1 MQERGIESGFDR
13 DAPPVGKFHSQTAAH
28 RGRADQIDRHQIL
41 SYGCCA
47 ALAIPGTII
56 IQRVKSDTARIAKC
70 LSMQSTLFKILYQ
83 ALRLRLAPT
92 MSLNN
97 RSRISHAS
105 TSTCNQI
112 GEKSGFARMDTF
124 HRT

>member
-1 MQERGIESGFDR
+1 MPFD
-13 DAPPVGKFHSQTAAH
+13 AIHSVQ
-28 RGRADQIDRHQIL
+28 
-41 SYGCCA
+41 
-47 ALAIPGTII
+47 
-56 IQRVKSDTARIAKC
+56 
-70 LSMQSTLFKILYQ
+70 ILYQ

-112 GEKSGFARMDTF
+112 GEKSGFARMDTEDLRIALGE
-124 HRT
+124 HSARKTTELHAYE